1 MLTYPPSSFAG
12 YVDSAYRS
20 GSLIVQPR
28 MGFGDPETMRRGL
41 VEVRRSGV
49 RAVGTITLDSYT
61 RTGDYEALRR
71 ALDDGVPLNGF
82 PLVTYPHEVT
92 ASVLEG
98 VWDSEFPVQVRHGC
112 PLPGDIF
119 AAISDLGLDASEGGP
134 VSYCLPYSRVPLEES
149 IAAWSRACERFAVT
163 SERGVLPHVESFGG
177 CMLGQLCPPSL
188 LLTLTVLE
196 GMFFRAHGL
205 TSVSLS
211 YAQQTHFEQDL
222 EALAALRR
230 LGEEFL
236 PDIDWHTVVYA
247 YMGVY
252 PFERLAA
259 EALLRDAAELAVRG
273 GAGRLLVKTPAEA
286 HRIPTIA
293 ENVRSLRLA
302 AAAAARVE
310 NAGAAGV
317 RRETGIYEEARALI
331 EAVLELGED
340 PGTAL
345 GRAFERGLLDVPY
358 CLHPDNPGRARSYVD
373 ETGRLRWASVGAM
386 PIGPVPGTREITGS
400 DLLASLYYVQRK
412 YDRHALR
419 EVRVEPEGN
428 EPGGDLTIR

>member
-1 MLTYPPSSFAG
+1 MTYPSASFGG

-20 GSLIVQPR
+20 GDLVVQPR
-28 MGFGDPETMRRGL
+28 MGFSAPETMRRGL
-41 VEVRRSGV
+41 IEVRRSGV
-49 RAVGTITLDSYT
+49 PTVGTITLDSYT
-61 RTGDYEALRR
+61 RTGDYQALRR
-71 ALDDGVPLNGF
+71 ALDDGVSLNGF
-82 PLVTYPHEVT
+82 PIVTYPHEVT

-98 VWDSEFPVQVRHGC
+98 VWSSEFPVQVRHGC
-112 PLPGDIF
+112 PLPEDIF

-134 VSYCLPYSRVPLEES
+134 VSYCLPYSRVPLEDS
-149 IAAWSRACERFAVT
+149 IEAWARACERFAAT
-163 SERGVLPHVESFGG
+163 SGRGVLPHVESFGG

-188 LLTLTVLE
+188 LLALTVLE
-196 GMFFRAHGL
+196 GIFFRAHGL

-211 YAQQTHFEQDL
+211 YAQQTHPEQDL
-222 EALAALRR
+222 EALTALRR
-230 LGEEFL
+230 LGQEFL
-236 PDIDWHTVVYA
+236 SDIDWHTVVYA

-273 GAGRLLVKTPAEA
+273 GARRLLVKTPAEA

-302 AAAAARVE
+302 AAAAAEVG
-310 NAGAAGV
+310 NAGTSGI
-317 RRETGIYEEARALI
+317 RRETGIYEEAGALI

-386 PIGPVPGTREITGS
+386 PIGQVADTREITGS

-412 YDRHALR
+412 YDRRASHEAC
-419 EVRVEPEGN
+419 VKPEGI
-428 EPGGDLTIR
+428 EPGEI